1 MWNTDKKTKEDL
13 DRIKQRLDSME
24 RSFKEFQAKLLAPKP
39 KQKFLTTDEA
49 ADYLEVSRNT
59 LYRYMRE
66 GQVAYHHIGGKR
78 KLALNDL
85 EEFINRN
92 HNGAMPSI
100 L

>member
-1 MWNTDKKTKEDL
+1 MWNTEKKTKEDL
-13 DRIKQRLDSME
+13 ELLKQRLDSME
-24 RSFKEFQAKLLAPKP
+24 RNFKELQTKLLAPRP

-66 GQVAYHHIGGKR
+66 GHVAFHMIGGKR
-78 KLALNDL
+78 KLALDDL
-85 EEFINRN
+85 DEFINRN
-92 HNGAMPSI
+92 HVGALPTI